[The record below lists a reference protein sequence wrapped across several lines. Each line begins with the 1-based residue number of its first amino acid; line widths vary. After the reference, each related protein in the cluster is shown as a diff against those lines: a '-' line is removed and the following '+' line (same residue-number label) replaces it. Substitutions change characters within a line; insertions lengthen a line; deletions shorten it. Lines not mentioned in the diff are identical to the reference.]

1 MGGMMSK
8 VITYRNDSKHS
19 FCQIKLDSGEKVLIS
34 MGSGTIKISKLLI
47 GVIPT
52 ETIWESGDAKT
63 IMRMFLEGDIKHPLD
78 AAKDKVLT
86 AKSINDLKIML
97 V

>member
-1 MGGMMSK
+1 
-8 VITYRNDSKHS
+8 
-19 FCQIKLDSGEKVLIS
+19 
-34 MGSGTIKISKLLI
+34 
-47 GVIPT
+47 
-52 ETIWESGDAKT
+52 
-63 IMRMFLEGDIKHPLD
+63 MFLEGDIKHPLD